1 MAVHVEE
8 ITNEV
13 AVLAGEL
20 PLSERQLDRLV
31 ELVAT
36 RLQARERARDERD
49 EDRTLQAGAAPPMSV
64 GG

>member
-8 ITNEV
+8 MTNEV

-31 ELVAT
+31 ELVA
-36 RLQARERARDERD
+36 ARIEARRAARTD
-49 EDRTLQAGAAPPMSV
+49 EDRTLSAGAAPPLNV
-64 GG
+64 EA

>member
-8 ITNEV
+8 MTNEV

-31 ELVAT
+31 ELVAA
-36 RLQARERARDERD
+36 RLEARQGARTD
-49 EDRTLQAGAAPPMSV
+49 EDRTLSSGAAPPINV
-64 GG
+64 EA